1 MLRCDALSRVRAPF
15 VNKFISTLGE
25 RCGGERVRELRSN
38 DSKFVA
44 VLLVCSSG
52 A

>member
-1 MLRCDALSRVRAPF
+1 MNR
-15 VNKFISTLGE
+15 GGGGGGGGG

-44 VLLVCSSG
+44 VILDCTVLEREI
-52 A
+52 